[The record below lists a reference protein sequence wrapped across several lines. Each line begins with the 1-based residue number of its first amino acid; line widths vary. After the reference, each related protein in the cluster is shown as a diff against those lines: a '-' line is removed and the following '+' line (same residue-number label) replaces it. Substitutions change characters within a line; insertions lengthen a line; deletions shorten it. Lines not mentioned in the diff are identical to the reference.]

1 MTLKRPKSGNMC
13 MYMQVRTNSFE
24 DDGMVVFVGYSA
36 GRRAFDALRGLLT
49 RGGGDEMERTSL
61 ENRRLM
67 EELLGCGEGSS

>member
-1 MTLKRPKSGNMC
+1 
-13 MYMQVRTNSFE
+13 MYMQVWTNSFE
-24 DDGMVVFVGYSA
+24 DDGMAVFVGYSG

-49 RGGGDEMERTSL
+49 RGDEMERTSL